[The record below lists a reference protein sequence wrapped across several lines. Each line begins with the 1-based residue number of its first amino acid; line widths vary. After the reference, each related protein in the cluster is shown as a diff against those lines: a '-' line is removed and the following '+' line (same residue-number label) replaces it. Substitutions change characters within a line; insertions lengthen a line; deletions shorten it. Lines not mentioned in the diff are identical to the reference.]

1 MSHSPE
7 EVLQQLLSTIHTIQ
21 ISSITPDGLP
31 NISYAPYV
39 RGEDGVYYIFISQL
53 ASHTEDLLANPTVAI
68 LLTEDENN
76 TRQVFARTRV
86 IYHCRVEAVHSEG
99 LIYEPLLSQFSEKF
113 GNVFGVLRELPDF
126 ILFRLIPE
134 SGRFIKGFGQAYEL
148 KGKKLQDLKHIKS
161 SS

>member
-21 ISSITPDGLP
+21 ISSITPNGLP

-53 ASHTEDLLANPTVAI
+53 ASHTEDLLANPAVAI

-86 IYHCRVEAVHSEG
+86 IYHCRVEVVHSEG
-99 LIYEPLLSQFSEKF
+99 LLYEPLLSQFSEKF

-148 KGKKLQDLKHIKS
+148 KGEKLQDLKI
-161 SS
+161 